1 MSSTLLFGK
10 SPQIL
15 HWRGGWNSF
24 FPKKEEI
31 LIRLNQQY
39 LSIKPHTFREGGRE
53 SILQKEKNRPAANF
67 IENLTKA

>member
-24 FPKKEEI
+24 FPKKEKI
-31 LIRLNQQY
+31 LIRLNQQH
-39 LSIKPHTFREGGRE
+39 LSIKPHTLREGE
-53 SILQKEKNRPAANF
+53 SQYYKKRKIDRSQ
-67 IENLTKA
+67 I